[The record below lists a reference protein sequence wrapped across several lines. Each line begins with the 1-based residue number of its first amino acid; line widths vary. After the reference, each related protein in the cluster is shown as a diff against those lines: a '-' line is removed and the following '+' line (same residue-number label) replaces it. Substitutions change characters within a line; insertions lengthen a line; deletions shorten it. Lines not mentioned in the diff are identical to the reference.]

1 MWGSLIILLLTFVLL
16 PRYYLVTHTLQQK
29 LSSVLNKHNIIQ
41 DITKKCC
48 ESVYIMWI
56 FWSKLHTSFI
66 IIQGEVELCEYVL
79 TMSLFFSDNYN
90 NQKLKKHMSHEQH
103 ILKKKNFLS
112 WQDSH
117 KFCLCHAIA
126 SFIMLKIIIMQ
137 WLWTGHFSWTNQ
149 VCGIMI

>member
-66 IIQGEVELCEYVL
+66 IIQGEVELCLDHV
-79 TMSLFFSDNYN
+79 TFFSQIITMTKNWKSTCPMN
-90 NQKLKKHMSHEQH
+90 NTFFFHNVKKM
-103 ILKKKNFLS
+103 
-112 WQDSH
+112 
-117 KFCLCHAIA
+117 FCHDRIHTNSVSA
-126 SFIMLKIIIMQ
+126 MQ
-137 WLWTGHFSWTNQ
+137 LPPSSCWR
-149 VCGIMI
+149 

>member
-103 ILKKKNFLS
+103 IFTGLTGFTQILFMPCN
-112 WQDSH
+112 
-117 KFCLCHAIA
+117 CLLHHVEDNYYAMTLDWA
-126 SFIMLKIIIMQ
+126 F
-137 WLWTGHFSWTNQ
+137 
-149 VCGIMI
+149 